1 MKRNLLYLYCVLSVF
16 NRCVRPKRKAVCH
29 TGIERMERGKRW
41 LCVGWTNMYLL
52 FGKWYRT
59 TWVRDKH
66 QNKESCLSLSTTYPC
81 NAIGLLSKKQYA
93 PIAAIR
99 FIFQMPSIR
108 KVENIIILNKNEIDR
123 KEKWKIRRTVY
134 KKGCKNIYRFRY
146 NIYEIPHKLLYTEYS
161 NTFQIKVTSGKFR

>member
-1 MKRNLLYLYCVLSVF
+1 
-16 NRCVRPKRKAVCH
+16 
-29 TGIERMERGKRW
+29 
-41 LCVGWTNMYLL
+41 
-52 FGKWYRT
+52 
-59 TWVRDKH
+59 
-66 QNKESCLSLSTTYPC
+66 
-81 NAIGLLSKKQYA
+81 
-93 PIAAIR
+93 
-99 FIFQMPSIR
+99 MPSIR